1 MRNVIEL
8 KSLFNS
14 DDFKED
20 IITRVL
26 EKYKDKTVEKR
37 IKVSRNLDYIIS
49 RNLDYIIRTENI
61 DCGKLLEKAV
71 KDYLALKY

>member
-26 EKYKDKTVEKR
+26 ENIKINSRKR
-37 IKVSRNLDYIIS
+37 IKVS

>member
-8 KSLFNS
+8 KSLFNC

-37 IKVSRNLDYIIS
+37 IKIS

-71 KDYLALKY
+71 KDYLVLKY

>member
-37 IKVSRNLDYIIS
+37 IKIS

-61 DCGKLLEKAV
+61 DCGKCLEKAV
-71 KDYLALKY
+71 KVYIVLKY

>member
-20 IITRVL
+20 IITRVF
-26 EKYKDKTVEKR
+26 EKYKDKIVEKR
-37 IKVSRNLDYIIS
+37 IKIS

-71 KDYLALKY
+71 KDYLVLKY

>member
-1 MRNVIEL
+1 MRNVIKL

-20 IITRVL
+20 IITRVF

-37 IKVSRNLDYIIS
+37 IKIS

-71 KDYLALKY
+71 KDYLVLKY

>member
-37 IKVSRNLDYIIS
+37 IKIS

-61 DCGKLLEKAV
+61 DRKSV
-71 KDYLALKY
+71 V

>member
-26 EKYKDKTVEKR
+26 KKYKDKTVEKR
-37 IKVSRNLDYIIS
+37 IKIS
-49 RNLDYIIRTENI
+49 RNLDYILSLIHI
-61 DCGKLLEKAV
+61 
-71 KDYLALKY
+71 

>member
-1 MRNVIEL
+1 MGGKATRNVMEL

-37 IKVSRNLDYIIS
+37 IKVSRNLDYII
-49 RNLDYIIRTENI
+49 RTENI

>member
-37 IKVSRNLDYIIS
+37 IKIS
-49 RNLDYIIRTENI
+49 RNLDYIIRTEKIN
-61 DCGKLLEKAV
+61 CEKLLEKAV
-71 KDYLALKY
+71 RDYLALKY

>member
-14 DDFKED
+14 DDFKGE

-37 IKVSRNLDYIIS
+37 IKVSRNLDYII
-49 RNLDYIIRTENI
+49 RTENI

-71 KDYLALKY
+71 KDYQALKY

>member
-20 IITRVL
+20 IITRVF
-26 EKYKDKTVEKR
+26 EKYKDKTIEKR
-37 IKVSRNLDYIIS
+37 IKIS

-71 KDYLALKY
+71 KDYLVLKY

>member
-26 EKYKDKTVEKR
+26 ENYKDKTVEKR
-37 IKVSRNLDYIIS
+37 IKIS
-49 RNLDYIIRTENI
+49 RNFDYIIRTENI

-71 KDYLALKY
+71 KDYLVLKY

>member
-8 KSLFNS
+8 KFLFNS

-37 IKVSRNLDYIIS
+37 IKVSRNLDYII
-49 RNLDYIIRTENI
+49 RAENI
-61 DCGKLLEKAV
+61 DCEKLLEKAV

>member
-37 IKVSRNLDYIIS
+37 IKIS

-61 DCGKLLEKAV
+61 
-71 KDYLALKY
+71 

>member
-1 MRNVIEL
+1 
-8 KSLFNS
+8 
-14 DDFKED
+14 
-20 IITRVL
+20 L

-37 IKVSRNLDYIIS
+37 IKVS

>member
-14 DDFKED
+14 DYFNGD

-37 IKVSRNLDYIIS
+37 IKVS

>member
-37 IKVSRNLDYIIS
+37 IKIS

-61 DCGKLLEKAV
+61 DGGKLLEKAV
-71 KDYLALKY
+71 KDYLVLKY

>member
-1 MRNVIEL
+1 MSEIVIEL

-37 IKVSRNLDYIIS
+37 IKIS
-49 RNLDYIIRTENI
+49 RKFRLYYKNR
-61 DCGKLLEKAV
+61 
-71 KDYLALKY
+71 KY

>member
-37 IKVSRNLDYIIS
+37 IKVSRNLDYII
-49 RNLDYIIRTENI
+49 RTEKIN
-61 DCGKLLEKAV
+61 CEKLLEKAV
-71 KDYLALKY
+71 RDYLALKY